1 MTIVVTGGAV
11 ILLLSPW
18 CNHCNMALC
27 DEREAEISMC
37 HHFAATDR
45 VTSPS
50 GATAA
55 RRDGG
60 GKCRS
65 SRAVDTALCR

>member
-1 MTIVVTGGAV
+1 ME
-11 ILLLSPW
+11 W
-18 CNHCNMALC
+18 C
-27 DEREAEISMC
+27 DEREAEIILC
-37 HHFAATDR
+37 QHFA
-45 VTSPS
+45 SS

-65 SRAVDTALCR
+65 SLAVDTALCRQRNSLFLMFKT